1 MYILQFNMN
10 QSFLCIFNNLTRTN
24 SVCLPVQG
32 PDTEVSHSK
41 STFSLPANHS
51 RPLLNCLDLDQPLER
66 EALLDIV
73 REVELVKSW

>member
-1 MYILQFNMN
+1 M
-10 QSFLCIFNNLTRTN
+10 
-24 SVCLPVQG
+24 PVQG

-51 RPLLNCLDLDQPLER
+51 RPLLNCLDLDQPEER

-73 REVELVKSW
+73 REVELDKSW